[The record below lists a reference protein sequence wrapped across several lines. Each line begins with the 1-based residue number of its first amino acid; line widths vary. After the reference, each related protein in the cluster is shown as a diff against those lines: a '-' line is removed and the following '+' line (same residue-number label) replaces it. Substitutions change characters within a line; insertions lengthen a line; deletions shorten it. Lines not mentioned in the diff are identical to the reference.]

1 MGSQVLFATPW
12 TLGTAAADS
21 KRLTVSPWMTRATLT
36 LGDVPAKQSPAWP
49 GDESPDLRLW
59 EMLVLSQVG
68 WAPREASPKPFLC
81 RNPPWIPL
89 CPE

>member
-36 LGDVPAKQSPAWP
+36 LGDVPAGSLVVCKAGVGS
-49 GDESPDLRLW
+49 GDS
-59 EMLVLSQVG
+59 
-68 WAPREASPKPFLC
+68 C
-81 RNPPWIPL
+81 
-89 CPE
+89 